1 MKPLLFENAQL
12 LDPEAAAP
20 SRESLLVDGGR
31 IAARLPVGAD
41 APRDATRVDLSGCRL
56 APGFI
61 DLHCHGELVFAEPA
75 ELHGLLARAALD
87 ALRHGTTAFLPTT
100 VAWSP
105 ARLRDFVTRFVE
117 SPTQPETA
125 GAHVLGLHL
134 EGPWINPAAAGAQ
147 PEGGIRPFDPGEA
160 SEVFARSE
168 QQLRMVTLAPE
179 LPGSSRLLD
188 MVTRCGAV
196 AALGHSLAGEE
207 AIDAA
212 VQGGMTH
219 VTHLFNGMAPMH
231 HREPGPA
238 GLALTDDRLSCDL
251 ICDGAHVHPRMVRLA
266 ARAKGDGLMLITDRV
281 ELPAE
286 PRSEASGPAGPRSVS
301 FGSGAISD
309 DGRALRLADGRLAG
323 SSLTLD
329 RAARNAR
336 AFGAL
341 DPVQAVAACSLRP
354 ARLLG
359 IEAERG
365 SLRPGARADLVV
377 LGSEGQVL
385 ETWIAGERVYASQA
399 PGSR

>member
-1 MKPLLFENAQL
+1 VERLLLENAQL

-20 SRESLLVDGGR
+20 LRESLLVEGGR
-31 IAARLPVGAD
+31 ISARLPAGAD
-41 APRDATRVDLSGCRL
+41 APRDAMRIDLSGRRL

-61 DLHCHGELVFAEPA
+61 DLHYHGELVFTEPA
-75 ELHGLLARAALD
+75 ELSGALARAALD
-87 ALRHGTTAFLPTT
+87 ALRHGTTAFLPAT
-100 VAWSP
+100 VAWP
-105 ARLRDFVTRFVE
+105 PVRLHDFVTRFVACL
-117 SPTQPETA
+117 TQPETA
-125 GAHVLGLHL
+125 GAHLLGLHL
-134 EGPWINPAAAGAQ
+134 EGPWINPAAGGAQ
-147 PEGGIRPFDPGEA
+147 PKGGIRPFDPGEA
-160 SEVFARSE
+160 SELFARGE
-168 QQLRMVTLAPE
+168 QQIRMVTLAPE
-179 LPGSSRLLD
+179 LPGSSKLLD
-188 MVTRCGAV
+188 MVRRCGAV

-207 AIDAA
+207 ALDAA
-212 VQGGMTH
+212 VQDGMTH
-219 VTHLFNGMAPMH
+219 VTHLFNGMASMH

-266 ARAKGDGLMLITDRV
+266 ARAKGEGLMLITDRV

-286 PRSEASGPAGPRSVS
+286 PRSGAGAPARRSSVS
-301 FGSGAISD
+301 FGSGAVRD
-309 DGRALRLADGRLAG
+309 DGRALWLADGRLAG

-341 DPVQAVAACSLRP
+341 DLVQAVAACSLRP

-385 ETWIAGERVYASQA
+385 ETWIAGARVYAA
-399 PGSR
+399 PTG

>member
-1 MKPLLFENAQL
+1 VKPLLLENAQL
-12 LDPEAAAP
+12 IDPEAAAP
-20 SRESLLVDGGR
+20 LRGSLLVDGGL
-31 IAARLPVGAD
+31 ISARLPAGAD
-41 APRDATRVDLSGCRL
+41 APRDAVRIDLSGRQL

-61 DLHCHGELVFAEPA
+61 DLHCHGELVFAEPG
-75 ELHGLLARAALD
+75 ELGGLLTRAALD
-87 ALRHGTTAFLPTT
+87 APRHGTTAFLPTT

-105 ARLRDFVTRFVE
+105 ARLRDFVTRFVASLTQLE
-117 SPTQPETA
+117 PT

-147 PEGGIRPFDPGEA
+147 PARGIRPFDPGEA

-207 AIDAA
+207 ALDAA
-212 VQGGMTH
+212 VQDGMTH
-219 VTHLFNGMAPMH
+219 VTHLFNGMAALH

-286 PRSEASGPAGPRSVS
+286 PRSGAPGPAGPRSVS
-301 FGSGAISD
+301 FGSGAVSD

-336 AFGAL
+336 VFGAL
-341 DPVQAVAACSLRP
+341 DPVQVVAACSLRP

-359 IEAERG
+359 LEAERG

-385 ETWIAGERVYASQA
+385 ETWIAGRRVYAA
-399 PGSR
+399 PTG